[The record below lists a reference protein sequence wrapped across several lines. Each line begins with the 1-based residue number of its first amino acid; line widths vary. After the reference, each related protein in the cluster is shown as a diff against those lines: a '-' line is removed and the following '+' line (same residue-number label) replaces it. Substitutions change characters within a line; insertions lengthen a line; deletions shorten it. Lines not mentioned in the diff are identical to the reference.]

1 MCYFRKKNIQEK
13 RWLEGGRGHGIS
25 RGIEKIKCGQEKEI
39 TGVIKKNTSGI
50 STSLG
55 YCPWNFQGV

>member
-1 MCYFRKKNIQEK
+1 M
-13 RWLEGGRGHGIS
+13 GGWGRRHGIS

-39 TGVIKKNTSGI
+39 TGVIKKKTSGI

>member
-1 MCYFRKKNIQEK
+1 M
-13 RWLEGGRGHGIS
+13 EGGRGHGIS

-39 TGVIKKNTSGI
+39 TGVIKKKTSGI